1 MKKSLLLFMLF
12 WPLILCG
19 QQDNAPVTGVSDKR
33 PDTYGFRNATL
44 VVDYQTVID
53 GADMLVEEG
62 RLVRIGKGV
71 VFPEG
76 TIVYD
81 LTGKTVY
88 PSFIDIYAGNYGIKT
103 ESQAQGGGMMSQYA
117 AMPQYA
123 RQAALSQRPVPRVAD
138 YWNDGI
144 NASCSVSTEFIP
156 DSGTSGEFRQ
166 AGFGAVVTF
175 KTDGLARGTSALV
188 TTGEGK
194 ANSLIL
200 KNDASANFSF
210 SRGRSSDFY
219 PSSQFGIIALLR
231 QLNHDAQWYSQLP
244 PGYFH
249 DDGLE
254 AYNKNLAL
262 PQVFEVADKLEIMR
276 ADKLGKEFNI
286 KYIIKGTGDEYQA
299 IDDIKKTGC
308 TLIIP
313 VKYPSTPD
321 VKDPFDAE
329 SVSYKTLKHYEM
341 APANLACVSEAGI
354 PFVITSSGLERRS
367 EFLAGVRKAVRNGLP
382 ESEAL
387 KALTAT
393 PAALLGASGLIG
405 ALREKMI
412 ANFLITSGNIFSDN
426 CIIHENWVQGQPY
439 RFSDLRTADLRGT
452 YSLNV
457 DTSRFIMQLSGTPDK
472 PSVKISYDS
481 SDIRRP
487 AFSQERDLVSLSFET
502 RGVTY
507 RLSGSINGR
516 NLEGRGR
523 TDDGKWVTWNA
534 SFTSPA
540 KESGS
545 LPSMKEEAPI
555 KGEKIRPFAAY
566 GRSELPGQETI
577 LFRNATVWT
586 NEKEGKLPETDVL
599 VKDGKILAVG
609 RNLKSQGARIID
621 ATGMHLT
628 PGIIDEHSHI
638 AMEGTNES
646 GQAITSEVRVEDVID
661 PEDPSIYRQL
671 AGGVT
676 AAHILHGSA
685 NPIGG
690 QSVLIKHRWG
700 RSAEELKIENQ
711 AGFLKHALGE
721 NVKRSAGRYPNTRM
735 GVDQIIRDAYQRAV
749 DYNRKWKEW
758 NSLKPQEKAGRVPP
772 RRDLELDAI
781 VDVLEKR
788 SFIECHTY
796 VQSEGTMIMELAKDF
811 GLRVNSLIHF
821 NEGYKVA
828 DQIREYNAGAS
839 VFSDWWDYKY
849 EVYEGITY
857 NAAVLLSQGVLTC
870 LHSDDD
876 EMGRRLNQEA
886 GKTVKYGGVDEI
898 EALKLVT
905 LNPAKLLHLEDRMG
919 SIKPGKDADLVLWTD
934 HPLSVYSR
942 ASKTMVDGIIYY
954 DEESDAAME
963 EEIDREKNRII
974 SDILK
979 ESSQNESNRT
989 PNISRR

>member
-1 MKKSLLLFMLF
+1 MKKSLMLFMLF
-12 WPLILCG
+12 WPLILSG
-19 QQDNAPVTGVSDKR
+19 QLDNAPVTGVSDKR
-33 PDTYGFRNATL
+33 PDIYGFRNATL
-44 VVDYQTVID
+44 VVDYQTVIE
-53 GADMLVEEG
+53 GADMLVAEG
-62 RLVRIGKGV
+62 RIVRIGKGV
-71 VFPEG
+71 GFPEG

-81 LTGKTVY
+81 LSGKTVY

-103 ESQAQGGGMMSQYA
+103 ESQTQSGGMMSQYA
-117 AMPQYA
+117 LMPQYA
-123 RQAALSQRPVPRVAD
+123 RQAALSQRPAPRIAE

-144 NASCSVSTEFIP
+144 NSSYSVSSEFIP
-156 DSGTSGEFRQ
+156 DSRRSGEFRQ

-175 KTDGLARGTSALV
+175 KADGLARGTSALV
-188 TTGEGK
+188 TTGDGK
-194 ANSLIL
+194 ANNLIL
-200 KNDASANFSF
+200 KNNASANYSF

-231 QLNHDAQWYSQLP
+231 QLNYDAQWYSQLP

-249 DDGLE
+249 DDGME
-254 AYNKNLAL
+254 AYNENLSL
-262 PQVFEVADKLEIMR
+262 PQIFEVADKLEIMR

-286 KYIIKGTGDEYQA
+286 RYIIKGSGDEYQA
-299 IDDIKKTGC
+299 LEDIKKTGC

-313 VKYPSTPD
+313 VKYPAAPD
-321 VKDPFDAE
+321 VRDPFDSE
-329 SVSYKTLKHYEM
+329 SISYRTLKHYKM
-341 APANLACVSEAGI
+341 APANLAYVSKEGI
-354 PFVITSSGLERRS
+354 PFAITSSGLERLS
-367 EFLAGVRKAVRNGLP
+367 DFLAGLRKAVKNGLP

-393 PAALLGASGLIG
+393 PAALIGASDLIG
-405 ALREKMI
+405 ALREKMV

-452 YSLNV
+452 YSIIA
-457 DTSRFIMQLSGTPDK
+457 DTSRFIMQLSGAPDK
-472 PSVKISYDS
+472 PSVKISFDS
-481 SDIRRP
+481 TEIRRP
-487 AFSQERDLVSLSFET
+487 VFSQERDLVSLSFET
-502 RGVTY
+502 RGITY

-523 TDDGKWVTWNA
+523 TNDGRWVTWKA
-534 SFTSPA
+534 MFTSPP

-545 LPSMKEEAPI
+545 LPSPKTDGSVEGKI
-555 KGEKIRPFAAY
+555 IRPFAAY
-566 GRSELPGQETI
+566 GRMELPEQETI

-586 NEKEGKLPETDVL
+586 NEKEGKLPGTDVL
-599 VKDGKILAVG
+599 VKAGKISAVG
-609 RNLKSQGARIID
+609 RNLNPQGARVID

-646 GQAITSEVRVEDVID
+646 GQAISSEVRVEDVID

-735 GVDQIIRDAYQRAV
+735 GVDQIIRDAYQRAE

-758 NSLKPQEKAGRVPP
+758 NSLKPQEKAGKVPP

-788 SFIECHTY
+788 SYIECHTY

-828 DQIREYNAGAS
+828 DQIRENNAGAS

-857 NAAVLLSQGVLTC
+857 NAAVLLGQGVLTC

-886 GKTVKYGGVDEI
+886 AKTVKYGGVDEI
-898 EALKLVT
+898 EAKLVT
-905 LNPAKLLHLEDRMG
+905 LNPAKLLHLEHRMG

-954 DEESDAAME
+954 DEESDAVMK
-963 EEIDREKNRII
+963 EEIELEKDRII